1 MPATRQPKVRA
12 FDTMT
17 INDQTG
23 IVILRR
29 LSQFG
34 VHCGT
39 TSTFAG
45 VTKPSS
51 PQLEANWLVQEET
64 IDTLD
69 VRAEHRER
77 PMWMEFGAVIA
88 FAPSSEVTS
97 QSESTGT

>member
-51 PQLEANWLVQEET
+51 PPVGGQLVGSRGNN
-64 IDTLD
+64 
-69 VRAEHRER
+69 
-77 PMWMEFGAVIA
+77 
-88 FAPSSEVTS
+88 
-97 QSESTGT
+97 